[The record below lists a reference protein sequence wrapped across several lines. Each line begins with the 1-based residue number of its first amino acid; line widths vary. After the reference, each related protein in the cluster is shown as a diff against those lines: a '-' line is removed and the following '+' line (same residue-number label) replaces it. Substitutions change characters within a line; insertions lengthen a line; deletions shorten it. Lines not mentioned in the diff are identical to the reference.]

1 MDVNVEQVPG
11 QNNIKLVQP
20 APTFFD
26 KALKA
31 IQQVGFPIVVSAA
44 LLYMMYITGNETVA
58 QLKVTNEKLTQID
71 QKLSTLL
78 YAKGASN
85 K

>member
-1 MDVNVEQVPG
+1 MHSEVTTTT
-11 QNNIKLVQP
+11 P
-20 APTFFD
+20 APNWFD

-44 LLYMMYITGNETVA
+44 LLYMMYTTGNETVG
-58 QLKVTNEKLTQID
+58 QLKLANQRLENIS
-71 QKLSTLL
+71 QKIELLL